1 MSRSSATLESVG
13 RAISALLLKQPFHA
27 HVLMGMRRL
36 VTEEVETA
44 AVTVREGRVCLLV
57 NPSFWLD
64 RLSSDRHRQGVLQH
78 EVLHVVLGHLIRHQ
92 AFGDKQRFNVAAD
105 LAVNCLIGME
115 ELPAGALHVGI
126 PGLLDEL
133 DQRDFQTV
141 DWYYQRLLQPAAS
154 SALQS
159 AAASVGAGSEAW
171 GDADPRLAGSAL
183 ADLVGRGVRALG
195 SGGMARLPAMLRRLV
210 AAANPAGEPPL
221 DWRRVLRVFSGRSR
235 RTRLATTLKRPSKR
249 YGRVPGVRVRSR
261 SHVAVAI
268 DTSGSVDSAQLSRFM
283 QEVDAIR
290 RTGTT
295 VTLIHA
301 DHAVRH
307 VEEYRG
313 GVPELQGGC
322 GTDFDPAI
330 EWVNGRRHLV
340 DGLIYFT
347 DAEGPRS
354 VPCRCRLL
362 WLVVGAQAA
371 DDDARPGCALPGERV
386 VRMDP
391 ASG

>member
-1 MSRSSATLESVG
+1 
-13 RAISALLLKQPFHA
+13 
-27 HVLMGMRRL
+27 
-36 VTEEVETA
+36 
-44 AVTVREGRVCLLV
+44 
-57 NPSFWLD
+57 
-64 RLSSDRHRQGVLQH
+64 
-78 EVLHVVLGHLIRHQ
+78 
-92 AFGDKQRFNVAAD
+92 
-105 LAVNCLIGME
+105 
-115 ELPAGALHVGI
+115 
-126 PGLLDEL
+126 
-133 DQRDFQTV
+133 
-141 DWYYQRLLQPAAS
+141 
-154 SALQS
+154 
-159 AAASVGAGSEAW
+159 
-171 GDADPRLAGSAL
+171 
-183 ADLVGRGVRALG
+183 
-195 SGGMARLPAMLRRLV
+195 
-210 AAANPAGEPPL
+210 
-221 DWRRVLRVFSGRSR
+221 
-235 RTRLATTLKRPSKR
+235 
-249 YGRVPGVRVRSR
+249 
-261 SHVAVAI
+261 
-268 DTSGSVDSAQLSRFM
+268 M